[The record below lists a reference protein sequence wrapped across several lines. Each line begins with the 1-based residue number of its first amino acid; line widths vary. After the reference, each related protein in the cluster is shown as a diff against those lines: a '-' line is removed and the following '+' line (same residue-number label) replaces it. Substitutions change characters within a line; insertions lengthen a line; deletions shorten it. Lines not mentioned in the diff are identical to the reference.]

1 MGKMNQKILWSVI
14 IALVITNCLSVV
26 YFMTDKSGEL
36 SQEKTIEASKPVV
49 ASGEEEVVAT
59 IGETAITR
67 QQWLHELEDRYGKQ
81 ILEGMIDEEV
91 VRQMAK
97 KYDITLSEDAVER
110 ELTLI
115 KTMYNTIDNENIDDK
130 HWQEQIEL
138 SILLEELL
146 TKDAIISEEEMKHF
160 YEENKHLYEIPK
172 SYHISH
178 IVVKTK
184 EAAEQVRQELD
195 NGSSFAAL
203 AMEKSTDEFSA
214 NRGGE
219 LGFVNAENG
228 YAPDRYLDVAE
239 QLKPNEWSEPVEV
252 EGGYAVII
260 LHEVIDAVTYSYDDV
275 KGQIKRQIAIDQMNG
290 AISVEPFWKELGV
303 KWFFENHQ

>member
-1 MGKMNQKILWSVI
+1 MNQKVLWSI
-14 IALVITNCLSVV
+14 IVALVIINCLSVV
-26 YFMTDKSGEL
+26 YFVTDQPGEKSE
-36 SQEKTIEASKPVV
+36 EKTVEATKPVV

-59 IGETAITR
+59 IGETSITR
-67 QQWLHELEDRYGKQ
+67 QQWLNELEDRYGKQ

-97 KYDITLSEDAVER
+97 KHDITLSEDAIDR
-110 ELTLI
+110 ELMLI
-115 KTMYNTIDNENIDDK
+115 KTMYNNIDHENIDDE
-130 HWQEQIEL
+130 HWKEQIEL

-146 TKDAIISEEEMKHF
+146 TKDAVISEEEMKRF

-172 SYHISH
+172 SYHLSH

-184 EAAEQVRQELD
+184 EAAEQVQNELK
-195 NGSSFAAL
+195 NGSSFSAL

-228 YAPDRYLDVAE
+228 YAPDSYLEVAN
-239 QLKPNEWSEPVEV
+239 QLKPNEWSEPIEV
-252 EGGYAVII
+252 EGGFAVII
-260 LHEVIDAVTYSYDDV
+260 LHEAIEAVTYSYDDV
-275 KGQIKRQIAIDQMNG
+275 KDQIKRQIAVDQMNG
-290 AISVEPFWKELGV
+290 AISVEPFWKELDV
-303 KWFFENHQ
+303 KWFFENQQ

>member
-1 MGKMNQKILWSVI
+1 MNQKILWSVI

>member
-1 MGKMNQKILWSVI
+1 MNQKILWSIVV
-14 IALVITNCLSVV
+14 ALVITNCLSVV
-26 YFMTDKSGEL
+26 YFVTDESGEK
-36 SQEKTIEASKPVV
+36 SKEKTVEASKPVV

-59 IGETAITR
+59 IGETSITR
-67 QQWLHELEDRYGKQ
+67 QQWLNELEDRYGKQ

-97 KYDITLSEDAVER
+97 KYDITLSEDVVER

-115 KTMYNTIDNENIDDK
+115 KTMYNTIDNENIDDE

-184 EAAEQVRQELD
+184 EAIEQVQQELE

-203 AMEKSTDEFSA
+203 AMEKSTDEFTA

-228 YAPDRYLDVAE
+228 YAPDSYLDMAE
-239 QLKPNEWSEPVEV
+239 KLKPNEMSEPIEV

>member
-1 MGKMNQKILWSVI
+1 MNQKILWSVI

-26 YFMTDKSGEL
+26 YFMTDKSGM

-59 IGETAITR
+59 IGETGITR

-91 VRQMAK
+91 VRQMTK

-203 AMEKSTDEFSA
+203 AMEKSTDEFST

-228 YAPDRYLDVAE
+228 YAPDHYLDVAE

>member
-1 MGKMNQKILWSVI
+1 MNQKVLWSIVV
-14 IALVITNCLSVV
+14 ALVITNCLSVV
-26 YFMTDKSGEL
+26 YFVTDESGEK

-49 ASGEEEVVAT
+49 ASGEEEVVASV
-59 IGETAITR
+59 GETSITR
-67 QQWLHELEDRYGKQ
+67 QQWLNELEARYGKQ

-115 KTMYNTIDNENIDDK
+115 KTMYNTIDNENIDDE

-178 IVVKTK
+178 IVVQTK
-184 EAAEQVRQELD
+184 EAAEQVRQELE

-219 LGFVNAENG
+219 LGFVNTENG
-228 YAPDRYLDVAE
+228 YAPDSYLDMAE
-239 QLKPNEWSEPVEV
+239 KLKPNEWSEPIEV

-260 LHEVIDAVTYSYDDV
+260 LHEVIDAVTYSFDDV

>member
-1 MGKMNQKILWSVI
+1 MGKMNQKVLWSI
-14 IALVITNCLSVV
+14 IIVLLITNGLSVA
-26 YFMTDKSGEL
+26 YFAADKPE
-36 SQEKTIEASKPVV
+36 EKTVEASKTVV

-59 IGETAITR
+59 IGKTTITR

-81 ILEGMIDEEV
+81 ILEEMIDEKV

-97 KYDITLSEDAVER
+97 KYDVVLSDDAVER

-115 KTMYNTIDNENIDDK
+115 KTMYNTIDHENIDDE
-130 HWQEQIEL
+130 HWKEQIEL

-146 TKDAIISEEEMKHF
+146 TKDAVIPEEDMKHF
-160 YEENKHLYEIPK
+160 YKENKHLYEIPK

-178 IVVKTK
+178 IVVKSK
-184 EAAEQVRQELD
+184 EAADQVRNELE

-203 AMEKSTDEFSA
+203 AMEKSIDEFSA

-228 YAPDRYLDVAE
+228 YAPESYLEVAE
-239 QLKPNEWSEPVEV
+239 KLKPNEWSEPIQVEN
-252 EGGYAVII
+252 GYAVII

-275 KGQIKRQIAIDQMNG
+275 KDQIKRQIAIDQMNG
-290 AISVEPFWKELGV
+290 SISVEPFWKELGV
-303 KWFFENHQ
+303 KWFFEKN

>member
-1 MGKMNQKILWSVI
+1 MGKMNQKVLWSI
-14 IALVITNCLSVV
+14 IVALVITNCLSVV
-26 YFMTDKSGEL
+26 YFVTDQSGEK
-36 SQEKTIEASKPVV
+36 SEEKTVEATKPVV

-59 IGETAITR
+59 IGETVITR
-67 QQWLHELEDRYGKQ
+67 QQWLNELEDRYGKQ
-81 ILEGMIDEEV
+81 ILEGLIDEEV

-97 KYDITLSEDAVER
+97 KHDVALSEDAVDR

-115 KTMYNTIDNENIDDK
+115 KTMYNTIDHEEIDDE
-130 HWQEQIEL
+130 HWKEQIEL

-146 TKDAIISEEEMKHF
+146 TKDAVISEQEMKHF

-172 SYHISH
+172 SYHVSH

-184 EAAEQVRQELD
+184 EAAEQVRNELK
-195 NGSSFAAL
+195 NGSSFTAL

-219 LGFVNAENG
+219 LGYVNVENG
-228 YAPDRYLDVAE
+228 YAPDSYLDEADK
-239 QLKPNEWSEPVEV
+239 LKPNEWSEPIEV
-252 EGGYAVII
+252 EGGFAVII

-275 KGQIKRQIAIDQMNG
+275 KDQIKRQIAIDQMNG

-303 KWFFENHQ
+303 KWFFENQQ